1 MKSKFLY
8 VLSALF
14 ILAGAVSCKK
24 KIEPPLEPNSK
35 ILEYKVPVSDG
46 EIKGVIDEGD
56 KTITVYVPFY
66 YQLDV
71 IDPKIKLAEGASMKE
86 KAEPV
91 DVLDSK
97 TTYTVTGADK
107 SVSVYK
113 LVIKLQQLGPL
124 VIEELSSATVTTK
137 WGIGFYNVR
146 LRGNFNTNDATK
158 VKAFLV
164 GADHKEYAL
173 VNSPN
178 GAPGIQT
185 TMGPTDKIYSLFY
198 LQVPQNIEPGLYKL
212 KVNIQSLTATT
223 QYPVE
228 IFYDAPQINYVG
240 AEAKAGETFNVITT
254 GPVFYNFKE
263 FSITVNGQKVNLPI
277 ESYTRTKAVIRV
289 PDHVPPGVYNPTAVF
304 EGWPAMYQAWTLTVK
319 PKSI

>member
-1 MKSKFLY
+1 MKSRFLC
-8 VLSALF
+8 ALLAVSV
-14 ILAGAVSCKK
+14 LAGISSCKK
-24 KIEPPLEPNSK
+24 TVELPAQPNSK

-46 EIKGVIDEGD
+46 NISGVIDEGD

-71 IDPKIKLAEGASMKE
+71 IDPKIKLADGASLKD
-86 KAEPV
+86 KVEPV
-91 DVLDSK
+91 DVMDTG

-107 SVSVYK
+107 STTTYK

-124 VIEELSSATVTTK
+124 VVEEISSATKTEK

-146 LRGNFNTNDATK
+146 LRGNFNTSDATK

-164 GADHKEYAL
+164 GADNKEYAL

-185 TMGPTDKIYSLFY
+185 SMGVTDKIYTLFY
-198 LQVPQNIEPGLYKL
+198 LQVPQTIEPGLYKL
-212 KVNIQSLTATT
+212 KVQIQSLSTVTK
-223 QYPVE
+223 YPIE
-228 IFYDAPQINYVG
+228 IFYDTPQINYVG
-240 AEAKAGETFNVITT
+240 AEAKTGGTFNVITT
-254 GPVFYNFKE
+254 GPVFHNFKE
-263 FSITVNGQKVNLPI
+263 FSITVNGQKLILPI

-289 PDHVPPGVYNPTAVF
+289 PENVPLGVYNPTAVF
-304 EGWPAMYQAWTLTVK
+304 DGWPPIFQYWTLTVK
-319 PKSI
+319 PK